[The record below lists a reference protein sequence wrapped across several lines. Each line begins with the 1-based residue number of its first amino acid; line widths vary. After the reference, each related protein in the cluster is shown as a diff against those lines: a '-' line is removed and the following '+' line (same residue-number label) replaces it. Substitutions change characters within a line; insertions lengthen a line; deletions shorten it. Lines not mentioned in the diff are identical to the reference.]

1 MNYHIP
7 VLLNEVI
14 ENLIIDKLPQLQ
26 EIKHVKIFDGTLGG
40 GGYSQKLLDT
50 SKENNLEL
58 ELFASDLDAGAI
70 DRVKSYIKIPVNS
83 SFTAYHANF
92 AEAVGGFEDK
102 SMDGICVDLGFSS
115 NQLEIS
121 GRGFA
126 YLKPE
131 EPLDLRYD
139 IEETD
144 SCSYKLLHLKS
155 ADELAKA
162 LYHYSGEPYS
172 RRIAELIYGMNKKT
186 PWTVQEMIDV
196 VLEVL
201 PAKAMKY
208 KNPTLSRVWQGLR
221 IWTNDEFGSLE
232 KFLPLALKKIKVGGR
247 LAVVCFHSL
256 EDKIVTNYFRGMS
269 KAVNTDKF
277 GNKTFEY
284 KIITA
289 KGILPSEQEV
299 NENNRSRSAILRV
312 IERI

>member
-14 ENLIIDKLPQLQ
+14 DQLLISKLDILPK
-26 EIKHVKIFDGTLGG
+26 EIEFFDGTLGG

-50 SKENNLEL
+50 ALESNIKIKL
-58 ELFASDLDAGAI
+58 TSSDLDKTAI
-70 DRVKSYIKIPVNS
+70 ERVNEYIKVPNNCEFYTLHS
-83 SFTAYHANF
+83 NF
-92 AEAVGGFEDK
+92 ADAIETFNDQ
-102 SMDGICVDLGFSS
+102 SLDGICVDLGFSS

-144 SCSYKLLHLKS
+144 SCSQKLLKLKS

-172 RRIAELIYGMNKKT
+172 RKIAELIYGMNKKT
-186 PWTVQEMIDV
+186 PWLVQDMIDV
-196 VLEVL
+196 VIQVL

-232 KFLPLALKKIKVGGR
+232 KFLPIALNKLKIGGR
-247 LAVVCFHSL
+247 LGVVCFHSL

-277 GNKTFEY
+277 GNKTFDY
-284 KIITA
+284 KIITT
-289 KGILPSEQEV
+289 KGILPSELEV
-299 NENNRSRSAILRV
+299 AQNNRSRSAILRV

>member
-7 VLLNEVI
+7 VLLTEVVDQ
-14 ENLIIDKLPQLQ
+14 LILSRVETLPK
-26 EIKHVKIFDGTLGG
+26 EIKFFDGTLGG
-40 GGYSQKLLDT
+40 GGYSQKLLEVAD
-50 SKENNLEL
+50 ENKLKLN
-58 ELFASDLDAGAI
+58 LFASDLDKGAI
-70 DRVKSYIKIPVNS
+70 ERVNSYIKIPKNS
-83 SFTAYHANF
+83 QFTTIHDNF
-92 AEAVGGFEDK
+92 ASAIEHFEDK

-126 YLKPE
+126 YLKPD

-144 SCSYKLLHLKS
+144 SCSQKLLKLKS

-172 RRIAELIYGMNKKT
+172 RRIAELIYDLNKKT
-186 PWTVQEMIDV
+186 PWTVQEMIDI

-232 KFLPLALKKIKVGGR
+232 KFLPLALNKIKVNGR

-269 KAVNTDKF
+269 KAINTDKF

-284 KIITA
+284 KIITT
-289 KGILPSEQEV
+289 KGIQPSEREV
-299 NENNRSRSAILRV
+299 AENNRSRSAILRV

>member
-7 VLLNEVI
+7 VLLNEVTDQ
-14 ENLIIDKLPQLQ
+14 LILSRINELPK
-26 EIKHVKIFDGTLGG
+26 EIKFFDGTLGG
-40 GGYSQKLLDT
+40 GGYSQKILDT
-50 SKENNLEL
+50 AHENGLKI
-58 ELFASDLDAGAI
+58 ELFASDLDKGAI
-70 DRVKSYIKIPVNS
+70 DRVNEYIKVPKDCE
-83 SFTAYHANF
+83 FQPLHMNF
-92 AEAVGGFEDK
+92 ADAIEGFDDF
-102 SMDGICVDLGFSS
+102 SLDGACVDLGFSS

-126 YLKPE
+126 YLKPD

-139 IEETD
+139 VEETD
-144 SCSYKLLHLKS
+144 SCSQKLLKLKS

-172 RRIAELIYGMNKKT
+172 RRIAELIHGMNKKT

-196 VLEVL
+196 VIEVL

-299 NENNRSRSAILRV
+299 IDNNRSRSAILRV

>member
-1 MNYHIP
+1 MNHHIP
-7 VLLNEVI
+7 VLLNEVVGQLI
-14 ENLIIDKLPQLQ
+14 LNRKENLPKQIIF
-26 EIKHVKIFDGTLGG
+26 FDGTLGG
-40 GGYSQKLLDT
+40 GGYSQKLLDVAC
-50 SKENNLEL
+50 ENNLKL
-58 ELFASDLDAGAI
+58 ELFASDLDKGAI
-70 DRVKSYIKIPVNS
+70 DRVNSYIKIPNGCEFHPLHS
-83 SFTAYHANF
+83 NF
-92 AEAVGGFEDK
+92 ADAIEGFEDF
-102 SMDGICVDLGFSS
+102 SLDGICVDLGFSS
-115 NQLEIS
+115 NQLEVS

-144 SCSYKLLHLKS
+144 SCSQKLLKLKS

-196 VLEVL
+196 VMEVL

-232 KFLPLALKKIKVGGR
+232 KFLPIALKKIKVGGR

-284 KIITA
+284 RIITS
-289 KGILPSEQEV
+289 KGILPSEIEV
-299 NENNRSRSAILRV
+299 INNNRSRSAILRV